1 MDVKL
6 GIDTLCYHCRL
17 EAGEITLEEVL
28 TEAREL
34 GADFV
39 QINTYHVR
47 HRDLAY
53 LTGLRSAADGL
64 GLSLTCAGDFLGA
77 ARKGDQVSEGVR
89 RLLEWAAQAEAM
101 GSPYVR
107 CASGFYRA
115 ELANHPEIIE
125 QEQAFVTEVLQ
136 KTVSELGRSPVRP
149 VLENHSDFTADE
161 YVEIVQ
167 AVGPDAMGVFLD
179 VINPISTLTDP
190 QPVVE
195 RLLPWAFC
203 GHVKDYRFQSV
214 FVEDFFHRRGWNVEY
229 VYPGEGVADLKS
241 IIGLIAA
248 DTRPGPYWLSVEGL
262 SNYRGVADQKF
273 RLQAS
278 FDVLRPLLGH
288 A

>member
-6 GIDTLCYHCRL
+6 GVDTLCYHCRL
-17 EAGEITLEEVL
+17 EAGEISLEEVL

-47 HRDLAY
+47 KRELSYLAS
-53 LTGLRSAADGL
+53 LRATAADL
-64 GLSLTCAGDFLGA
+64 GLSLCCAGDFLGA
-77 ARKGDQVSEGVR
+77 ARRGDQVSEGVR
-89 RLLEWAAQAEAM
+89 RVLDWAGQAEAM

-107 CASGFYRA
+107 VASGFYRH
-115 ELANHPEIIE
+115 ELMDKPEVIR

-136 KTVSELGRSPVRP
+136 KSVSELGGAPVRP

-161 YVEIVQ
+161 YVQIVR

-179 VINPISTLTDP
+179 VINPITMLADP
-190 QPVVE
+190 SAVVA
-195 RLLPWAFC
+195 RLLPWASA

-229 VYPGEGVADLKS
+229 VYPGEGVADLRS
-241 IIGLIAA
+241 LIGQIAA
-248 DTRPGPYWLSVEGL
+248 DTRQGPYWLSVEGL
-262 SNYRGVADQKF
+262 SNYPGLADQKY

-278 FDVLRPLLGH
+278 FQLLRGIL
-288 A
+288 ADA

>member
-6 GIDTLCYHCRL
+6 GVDTLCYHCRL
-17 EAGEITLEEVL
+17 EAGEISLEEVL
-28 TEAREL
+28 TEARDL

-39 QINTYHVR
+39 QVNTYHVR
-47 HRDLAY
+47 KRDLSY
-53 LTGLRSAADGL
+53 LAGLRTMAAGL
-64 GLSLTCAGDFLGA
+64 GLSLCCAGDFLGA
-77 ARKGDQVSEGVR
+77 ARRGDQVSEGVR
-89 RLLEWAAQAEAM
+89 RVLDWAAQAEAM

-107 CASGFYRA
+107 VASGFYRH
-115 ELANHPEIIE
+115 ELMDRPEVIR

-136 KTVSELGRSPVRP
+136 KSVSELGGSPVRP

-161 YVEIVQ
+161 YVEIVE
-167 AVGPDAMGVFLD
+167 AVGTDVMGVFLD
-179 VINPISTLTDP
+179 VINPVTMLADP
-190 QPVVE
+190 GAVVA
-195 RLLPWAFC
+195 RLLPWAWA

-241 IIGLIAA
+241 LIGQIAA

-262 SNYRGVADQKF
+262 TNYPGVADQKY

-278 FDVLRPLLGH
+278 FQLLRGLLGH